1 MFKILKQLFK
11 INKKAVDVTS
21 INDRDKYISNY
32 LIHFNSNSYG
42 QLFQSKKW

>member
-1 MFKILKQLFK
+1 MFRFITRLFHAK
-11 INKKAVDVTS
+11 EKAVDVTS